1 MHGSNVE
8 MCIKNVSLHS
18 ELNLKIIRIE
28 QNKLDAELQFD
39 YESKEVELK
48 CIGLL

>member
-28 QNKLDAELQFD
+28 QTNWMQNCNLTMKVKKL
-39 YESKEVELK
+39 S
-48 CIGLL
+48 